1 MLHHIGSDNP
11 CRHSLSKRSA
21 PREFQGW
28 TLALAGCRA
37 SSLIMSHLRS
47 PWQLTFHPYTNEQG
61 SRNPTIAGKKWSQT
75 SPKPLQLVLLLR
87 HREIVTEPRMR
98 ATRDTRPVSGCNR
111 ARAPGVRPGGR
122 GALTGCLGS
131 RLHPARGY
139 RVVQRLVVGLVLVG

>member
-1 MLHHIGSDNP
+1 
-11 CRHSLSKRSA
+11 
-21 PREFQGW
+21 
-28 TLALAGCRA
+28 
-37 SSLIMSHLRS
+37 MSHLRS

-139 RVVQRLVVGLVLVG
+139 RVVQRLVVGLVLVGVALSERSDRPVEDVAAAEVARDRDPVARPCVRSGER

>member
-47 PWQLTFHPYTNEQG
+47 PWQLTFHPYTNEEG
-61 SRNPTIAGKKWSQT
+61 GRNPTIAGKKGSQKT
-75 SPKPLQLVLLLR
+75 QEPIKLELRLR
-87 HREIVTEPRMR
+87 HKEIGTQQRIR
-98 ATRDTRPVSGCNR
+98 TTRPQ
-111 ARAPGVRPGGR
+111 RP
-122 GALTGCLGS
+122 
-131 RLHPARGY
+131 LHRCDQP
-139 RVVQRLVVGLVLVG
+139 